1 MADETDIYFSQT
13 TTANPNILF
22 VLDNSGSMEQN
33 KIGSQTRMQ
42 VMQEAFGAVMDA
54 VPSNLNVGLMRYGG
68 HKENAANGVS
78 FPVKP
83 VDLDK
88 DGNGGAKSIIEARIP
103 MGQDNLP
110 NPTGNNQPVREFLKD
125 VANDWKA
132 EGFTPIVDALYE
144 AARYYRGENVLA
156 GRLVA
161 DNVRAAHPSS
171 YTGNLTWNATAGV
184 CDAPYRCMKIYCS
197 TSDTISNCAQETVS
211 ECVNWVQDKPTGE
224 CCEWEATGYNEAG
237 DATGYQCKGNNYNCP
252 TYKCGSYADKS
263 HEICDAQHCAGQTDG
278 VAEYISPIQYE
289 CQSNYIVLMSDGR
302 PEYYDGINSLPPSVT
317 DIKRLIAGTCAGA
330 PNGYN
335 SGTCGPEL
343 TKFLLEKDQAPTLDG
358 DQLIQTF
365 TIGFGLEDAAA
376 TNYLKALANVSG
388 GALAANDTE
397 SLKLAFNKVI
407 KRVQQD
413 ATPKLQLSGL
423 SASQPLPETPTT
435 LDQQSQLAMHK
446 PEASEKLLPSLL
458 NPFSYIGSLAVGGFF
473 EATDTQSLIDAFN
486 SIINKVSASAS
497 SFSSPTYQVDQNT
510 LLAHSEYVYIPV
522 FDRNNLPLWPG
533 NLKKFKRD
541 ATGQLIGKNGEAA
554 VDEKGVFTQKAQ
566 DFWSDTVDGVDVTA
580 GGAANKLPAPDSRTL
595 LTDANGTTVSPLK
608 NTNVNLTPD
617 VFGLA
622 ATDTAMRDKLVDF
635 IRGKKADGTPRNHM
649 GDMLN
654 GKPQIITNGMG
665 TFILAASN
673 EGYLHAIDVDTG
685 IEKWAFMPKSLLKNV
700 NTFYQNSEPKKH
712 VSGIDGALQIWR
724 FDNDANN
731 NGSIDANE
739 HYTYVYF
746 GLRNGGS
753 EYYMLDIT
761 DFTNPKVVWHVTD
774 QTSGFAELGKA
785 WSKPALAKMRVAK
798 TSPENVTHDSELIDV
813 LVFGGGYDPVKNDEN
828 TTTPAFTR
836 AADSKGRDVFIVNA
850 QTGALLWSLRDKV
863 SGAAA
868 KLQDS
873 IPGDIRVLDID
884 RNGALDRLYFADTG
898 GHIWRVD
905 MDADADNGT
914 IAPDTTLY
922 DYSKARLSEFA
933 DLGGTGTNKRMFF
946 YEPDV
951 ALTESGGKTVLTLA
965 IGSGYRTRPLSQGD
979 DRFYVLVD
987 RSPYNPPDASI
998 FPIKED
1004 AKLVGLTKADG
1015 SDDTSKIGGSKTLLT
1030 ETTLN
1035 GWYYDLPNKGE
1046 KVLAPAVTVLNKVV
1060 FTTFASDAG
1069 VSTDPC
1075 NAPPNSAR
1083 AYVLDLLNGAAVADL
1098 NRSKDGVNE
1107 RSVVAGVNE
1116 ILDSAQVV
1124 FSNPTTATGTACTNS
1139 SDCTTQFVEI
1149 RVGKMNLPLV
1159 DKTNAPGTR
1168 TNIGDILPRMFW
1180 REDLGE
1186 K

>member
-1 MADETDIYFSQT
+1 
-13 TTANPNILF
+13 
-22 VLDNSGSMEQN
+22 
-33 KIGSQTRMQ
+33 
-42 VMQEAFGAVMDA
+42 
-54 VPSNLNVGLMRYGG
+54 
-68 HKENAANGVS
+68 
-78 FPVKP
+78 
-83 VDLDK
+83 
-88 DGNGGAKSIIEARIP
+88 
-103 MGQDNLP
+103 
-110 NPTGNNQPVREFLKD
+110 
-125 VANDWKA
+125 
-132 EGFTPIVDALYE
+132 
-144 AARYYRGENVLA
+144 
-156 GRLVA
+156 
-161 DNVRAAHPSS
+161 
-171 YTGNLTWNATAGV
+171 
-184 CDAPYRCMKIYCS
+184 
-197 TSDTISNCAQETVS
+197 
-211 ECVNWVQDKPTGE
+211 
-224 CCEWEATGYNEAG
+224 
-237 DATGYQCKGNNYNCP
+237 
-252 TYKCGSYADKS
+252 
-263 HEICDAQHCAGQTDG
+263 
-278 VAEYISPIQYE
+278 
-289 CQSNYIVLMSDGR
+289 
-302 PEYYDGINSLPPSVT
+302 
-317 DIKRLIAGTCAGA
+317 
-330 PNGYN
+330 
-335 SGTCGPEL
+335 
-343 TKFLLEKDQAPTLDG
+343 
-358 DQLIQTF
+358 
-365 TIGFGLEDAAA
+365 
-376 TNYLKALANVSG
+376 
-388 GALAANDTE
+388 
-397 SLKLAFNKVI
+397 
-407 KRVQQD
+407 
-413 ATPKLQLSGL
+413 
-423 SASQPLPETPTT
+423 
-435 LDQQSQLAMHK
+435 
-446 PEASEKLLPSLL
+446 
-458 NPFSYIGSLAVGGFF
+458 
-473 EATDTQSLIDAFN
+473 
-486 SIINKVSASAS
+486 
-497 SFSSPTYQVDQNT
+497 
-510 LLAHSEYVYIPV
+510 
-522 FDRNNLPLWPG
+522 
-533 NLKKFKRD
+533 
-541 ATGQLIGKNGEAA
+541 
-554 VDEKGVFTQKAQ
+554 
-566 DFWSDTVDGVDVTA
+566 
-580 GGAANKLPAPDSRTL
+580 
-595 LTDANGTTVSPLK
+595 
-608 NTNVNLTPD
+608 
-617 VFGLA
+617 
-622 ATDTAMRDKLVDF
+622 
-635 IRGKKADGTPRNHM
+635 
-649 GDMLN
+649 
-654 GKPQIITNGMG
+654 
-665 TFILAASN
+665 
-673 EGYLHAIDVDTG
+673 
-685 IEKWAFMPKSLLKNV
+685 
-700 NTFYQNSEPKKH
+700 
-712 VSGIDGALQIWR
+712 
-724 FDNDANN
+724 
-731 NGSIDANE
+731 
-739 HYTYVYF
+739 
-746 GLRNGGS
+746 
-753 EYYMLDIT
+753 
-761 DFTNPKVVWHVTD
+761 
-774 QTSGFAELGKA
+774 
-785 WSKPALAKMRVAK
+785 MRVAK